1 MEYLFLK
8 IANISITASWVIL
21 AILILRPILYKIP
34 KRFFCLMWVV
44 AGIRLI
50 LPFSIESIFS
60 LIPSTKT
67 LTESEFLDA
76 SPTVQTGISS
86 LNVAINPFITE
97 QFAPKGG
104 TSVNPLQVYTFI
116 AGYVWLLGIV
126 ALVLYA
132 VISYVR
138 LRIRVRE
145 AVLLYDNIYVCDRVS
160 SPFILGLIKPKIY
173 LLSDINE
180 ADTEFVTEHEKAHI
194 KRLDHIWKPIGFLLL
209 TFYWFN
215 PIIWVGY
222 IFLCRD
228 IELACD
234 ERVIES
240 RDGEYKKQY
249 SNALINCSCQKRYI
263 TACPLAFGET
273 GVKARIKN
281 VLSFKKPAVWII
293 CAAAIITTALAV
305 CFLTDPHE
313 LRGVQNQSKNAKI
326 EITAVETGGVS
337 PYIEIERKN
346 HLDTDMLYGEEHYFY
361 RKVKNK
367 WIDCRIHE
375 DYVYHLVEHCIGA
388 KKTVKQRFYLVDQD
402 MWQTGRY
409 KLEVFYNAPGGKK
422 QKTSVEFDLTQPI
435 ETIAIRDITG
445 TEVIYS
451 NGMFSY
457 VPSKYDCKFRLQNGM
472 NLLKVGEDTDYSYL
486 GLLEEITLTIENF
499 DKRIHYRGKSI
510 GLRENN
516 KRAWQLI
523 TEVNGIDMLYM
534 LLEQKNGEYYFCEGY
549 HKFADSDESLIRFI
563 YKVELGTLIYK
574 DETLLPTTDVF
585 ECFEHTDKD
594 GCVRSLKLYHDGT
607 FSMNENTLSS
617 YFNYGTYYYADDKLF
632 LHTLSKDRV
641 IVFDVIDYNT
651 LKFNLSN
658 SFGITANT
666 LPDGAEFE
674 LSSISPITSGSGIF

>member
-86 LNVAINPFITE
+86 LNMAINPFITE
-97 QFAPKGG
+97 QFAPQGG

-116 AGYVWLLGIV
+116 AGYVWVAGII
-126 ALVLYA
+126 ALILYA
-132 VISYVR
+132 LISYVR

-160 SPFILGLIKPKIY
+160 SPFILGLIRPKIY
-173 LLSDINE
+173 LPSDISE
-180 ADTEFVTEHEKAHI
+180 TDIEFVTEHEKAHI

-209 TFYWFN
+209 TLYWFN

-234 ERVIES
+234 ERVIAS
-240 RDGEYKKQY
+240 KDGEYKKQY
-249 SNALINCSCQKRYI
+249 SNALINCSCQKHYV

-281 VLSFKKPAVWII
+281 VLSFKKPAIWII
-293 CAAAIITTALAV
+293 CGGIIITTALAV

-326 EITAVETGGVS
+326 EITAVDTDGIS

-361 RKVKNK
+361 RKVEDK

-375 DYVYHLVEHCIGA
+375 DYVYHLVEYCVGA
-388 KKTVKQRFYLVDQD
+388 KKTAKQRFYLIDQN

-409 KLEVFYNAPGGKK
+409 KLEVFYNAPGGEK
-422 QKTSVEFDLTQPI
+422 QTASVEFDLTQPI
-435 ETIAIRDITG
+435 ETFATWDITG
-445 TEVIYS
+445 LEVTFSDEI
-451 NGMFSY
+451 FSY
-457 VPSKYDCKFRLQNGM
+457 IPSATDCRFRLQNGM
-472 NLLKVGEDTDYSYL
+472 NLLKVGENTDYSYL
-486 GLLEEITLTIENF
+486 GGMEEITLTKENF
-499 DKRIHYRGKSI
+499 DKRIRYRGKSI

-523 TEVNGIDMLYM
+523 TEVNGVDMLYI

-563 YKVELGTLIYK
+563 YKVDMDVLLFK
-574 DETLLPTTDVF
+574 DETVLPTTDLF
-585 ECFEHTDKD
+585 ESFEYTDKD
-594 GCVRSLKLYHDGT
+594 GCVRSLKLFHDGT
-607 FSMNENTLSS
+607 FSLTEHIYSS
-617 YFNYGTYYYADDKLF
+617 YFNHGTYYFAENKLF
-632 LHTLSKDRV
+632 LHTFAKDRV
-641 IVFDVIDYNT
+641 IVFDIVDYST
-651 LKFNLSN
+651 IKFNLTDSM
-658 SFGITANT
+658 GITANT
-666 LPDGAEFE
+666 LPDGAEFKLTS
-674 LSSISPITSGSGIF
+674 LSPTTSGSGIF